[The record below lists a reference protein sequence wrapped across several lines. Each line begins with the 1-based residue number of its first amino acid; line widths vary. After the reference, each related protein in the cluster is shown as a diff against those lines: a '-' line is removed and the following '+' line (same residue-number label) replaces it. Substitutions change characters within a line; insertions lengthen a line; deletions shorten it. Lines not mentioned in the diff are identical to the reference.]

1 MRLSDQPSV
10 TVETVMHA
18 APDEVFAV
26 LSNLEAL
33 AGFGTEFQSCRWVGG
48 RPGTLGSS
56 FVGTQRMGDREWE
69 STATITTIEPN
80 RSFGWTV
87 GSADDP
93 VATWTFNQRS
103 VPDGTEVHYTVVVGT
118 APSGLSDAIERHPD
132 SEDKII
138 EKRLMIFQENMVKTL
153 EGIRRLVERR

>member
-1 MRLSDQPSV
+1 MERHDIP
-10 TVETVMHA
+10 
-18 APDEVFAV
+18 
-26 LSNLEAL
+26 
-33 AGFGTEFQSCRWVGG
+33 
-48 RPGTLGSS
+48 
-56 FVGTQRMGDREWE
+56 
-69 STATITTIEPN
+69 TA
-80 RSFGWTV
+80 RSRTV